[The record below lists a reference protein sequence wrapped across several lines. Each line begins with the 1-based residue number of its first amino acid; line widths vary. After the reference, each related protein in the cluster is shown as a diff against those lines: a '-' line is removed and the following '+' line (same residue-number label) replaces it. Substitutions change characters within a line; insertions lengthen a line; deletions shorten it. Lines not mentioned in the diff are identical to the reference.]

1 LPVFQSKPLIQIPQK
16 EILQDE
22 SNEPISDEESEKEV
36 FNNNNSND
44 CETSVIIDGIEIQE
58 EVVKDDDIYNDNYF
72 LSSLNYENIYE
83 LQILF
88 IELCKLIEVKNFE
101 CYKIIQNWF
110 DTASNSGYHNL
121 EVYNLYNKIIL
132 ELIC

>member
-83 LQILF
+83 LQIL
-88 IELCKLIEVKNFE
+88 LLKYVN
-101 CYKIIQNWF
+101 
-110 DTASNSGYHNL
+110 
-121 EVYNLYNKIIL
+121 
-132 ELIC
+132 